1 MNNYIVIEGLDGCGK
16 HTQTTFLS
24 KRLKALGSVREYSFP
39 NYRSDSSALVK
50 KYLNGDFGR
59 DADSVNPYAASTFFL
74 SDQVATY
81 LEDIRNGSSDFTV
94 FDRYATSNLLYQ
106 AVKLHGKERAEFVKW
121 FDDFAYSK
129 LELPKPTMVI
139 FLKVPFDVFK
149 WLIAERHDNKHDGC
163 DIHEDNMA
171 FMEEVYEAS
180 MSIATENGWT
190 VIDCFDKKKN
200 EMRPIKEISD
210 EIFSLF

>member
-16 HTQTTFLS
+16 HTQTTLLA
-24 KRLKALGSVREYSFP
+24 KRLSALGSVREYSFP
-39 NYRSDSSALVK
+39 NYGSDSSALVK

-59 DADSVNPYAASTFFL
+59 DADGVNPYAASTFFL

-81 LEDIRNGSSDFTV
+81 LEDIKNGNSDYVV

-106 AVKLHGKERAEFVKW
+106 AVKLHGEEHTKFVKW

-129 LELPKPTMVI
+129 LELPRPSRVF
-139 FLKVPFDVFK
+139 FLKVPFEVFRR
-149 WLIAERHDNKHDGC
+149 LIAERHDNKHGGG

-171 FMEEVYEAS
+171 FMEEIYEAS
-180 MSIATENGWT
+180 MSIAYANGWT
-190 VIDCFDKKKN
+190 VIDCFDEKKN
-200 EMRPIKEISD
+200 EMRSIEEISD
-210 EIFSLF
+210 EIFSFF

>member
-16 HTQTTFLS
+16 HTQTTLLA
-24 KRLKALGSVREYSFP
+24 KRLSALGSVREYSFP
-39 NYRSDSSALVK
+39 NYGSDSSALVK

-59 DADSVNPYAASTFFL
+59 DADGVNPYAASTFFL

-81 LEDIRNGSSDFTV
+81 LENIKNGNSDYVV

-106 AVKLHGKERAEFVKW
+106 AVKLHGEERARFAKW

-129 LELPKPTMVI
+129 LELPRPSQVF
-139 FLKVPFDVFK
+139 FLKVPFEVFQR
-149 WLIAERHDNKHDGC
+149 LIAERHDNKHGGG

-180 MSIATENGWT
+180 MSIAYANGWT
-190 VIDCFDKKKN
+190 VIDCFDEKKN
-200 EMRPIKEISD
+200 EMRSIEEISD
-210 EIFSLF
+210 EIFSFF